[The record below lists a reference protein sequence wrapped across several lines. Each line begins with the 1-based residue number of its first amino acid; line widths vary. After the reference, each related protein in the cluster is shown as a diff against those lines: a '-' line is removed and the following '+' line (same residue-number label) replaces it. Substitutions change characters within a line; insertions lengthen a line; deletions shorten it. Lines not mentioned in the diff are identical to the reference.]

1 MLTQCSSP
9 SLFPRTGTVL
19 NFLYPLSHIFST
31 ISTISLCF
39 THQIHVNVIKPRP
52 FESMIHLFFFF
63 SQYSLT
69 SYCCVS
75 QFNCAKPLTFEKKK
89 KKALKISIFLWLP
102 SSSWDEELYHGHSS
116 HSSYIFLMHFVT
128 LTVYFLSLCVCLLK
142 LSLVLWWSFQT
153 LYALFSDIPKGLL
166 GQATFLQLSYHSCW
180 DNLYVVLYQ
189 KFLKALPVLQNCSIL
204 GLIYFHLMRS
214 IFLKSLISLL
224 LFLRLLHNI
233 SVSSKLSSV
242 SVFSVSFYLLC

>member
-1 MLTQCSSP
+1 MLSSWHFQAEYLFRHFNIILESKMMLTQCSSP

-75 QFNCAKPLTFEKKK
+75 QFNCAKPLTSEKKEK
-89 KKALKISIFLWLP
+89 KGIKNLYFFMATIFLLRWRTI
-102 SSSWDEELYHGHSS
+102 SW
-116 HSSYIFLMHFVT
+116 T
-128 LTVYFLSLCVCLLK
+128 
-142 LSLVLWWSFQT
+142 
-153 LYALFSDIPKGLL
+153 
-166 GQATFLQLSYHSCW
+166 
-180 DNLYVVLYQ
+180 
-189 KFLKALPVLQNCSIL
+189 
-204 GLIYFHLMRS
+204 
-214 IFLKSLISLL
+214 LISLFL
-224 LFLRLLHNI
+224 YFSDAFCYSDCLFFVPMCL
-233 SVSSKLSSV
+233 SVKAVSSALMKLPDLV
-242 SVFSVSFYLLC
+242 CFIFWHP